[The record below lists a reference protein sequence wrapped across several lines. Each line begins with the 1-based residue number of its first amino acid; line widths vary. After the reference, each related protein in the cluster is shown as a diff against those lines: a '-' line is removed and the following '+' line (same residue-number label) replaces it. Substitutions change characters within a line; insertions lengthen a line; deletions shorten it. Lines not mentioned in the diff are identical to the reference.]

1 MSMTYGRGR
10 GLAALPVLVVLL
22 LLAGCGY
29 AGAAMPS
36 SSTPAGDT
44 PTCTL
49 TARGINNIS
58 SRGPGGSTVTRG
70 DETWISCAHGPLI
83 ALTGVASPGVSFSEA
98 GDSVTI
104 AAGSAAAVGPY
115 QVTVRSIDGDTAVF
129 TMALPA

>member
-22 LLAGCGY
+22 LLAGC
-29 AGAAMPS
+29 
-36 SSTPAGDT
+36 DT

-83 ALTGVASPGVSFSEA
+83 ALTGVASPGVSFSDA

>member
-1 MSMTYGRGR
+1 MSKMYGRGR
-10 GLAALPVLVVLL
+10 GLAVLPVLVV

-36 SSTPAGDT
+36 SSRPAGDT
-44 PTCTL
+44 PTCTV

-70 DETWISCAHGPLI
+70 DETWISCSHGPLI
-83 ALTGVASPGVSFSEA
+83 SLTGVDSPSVSFSDA
-98 GDSVTI
+98 GDSITI